1 MQYQIKGEIAQHVRL
16 EFEPG
21 EAVWASR
28 GALMAYSSDLQ
39 WNLRVPGGAG
49 GAIKRSFSGEGISLT
64 YLQASQANQY
74 ALLVSNLPGHIMT
87 WDLEQDGP
95 VLTTRGAFLA
105 AWGSEVDI
113 SVAIARRA
121 GAALFGGAGLFLQR
135 LSGSGTVLIHGSGDF
150 HERMLE
156 PQEQMIVS
164 TGNLAAFADR
174 IDYDIQ
180 GVGGCRRMLFGGEG
194 LFMTR
199 LSGPGRV
206 LLQSLKRGN
215 TQQSGSS

>member
-1 MQYQIKGEIAQHVRL
+1 MQYEIKGEIAQHVRL

-49 GAIKRSFSGEGISLT
+49 GALKRSFSGEGISLT

-180 GVGGCRRMLFGGEG
+180 GVGGCGRMLFGGEG

-215 TQQSGSS
+215 TQQSS

>member
-1 MQYQIKGEIAQHVRL
+1 MQYEIKGEIAQHARL
-16 EFEPG
+16 ELEPG

-28 GALMAYSSDLQ
+28 GSLMAYSRDVQ

-49 GAIKRSFSGEGISLT
+49 GALKRSFAGEGISLT
-64 YLQASQANQY
+64 YLQTSHANQY
-74 ALLVSNLPGHIMT
+74 ALIVSNSPGHIMT

-105 AWGSEVDI
+105 AWGSKVDI

-135 LSGSGTVLIHGSGDF
+135 ISGSGTVLIHGSGDF

-156 PQEQMIVS
+156 PNEQLVVS

-180 GVGGCRRMLFGGEG
+180 GVGGCGRMLFGGEG

-206 LLQSLKRGN
+206 LLQSLKRN
-215 TQQSGSS
+215 TTQQSSS